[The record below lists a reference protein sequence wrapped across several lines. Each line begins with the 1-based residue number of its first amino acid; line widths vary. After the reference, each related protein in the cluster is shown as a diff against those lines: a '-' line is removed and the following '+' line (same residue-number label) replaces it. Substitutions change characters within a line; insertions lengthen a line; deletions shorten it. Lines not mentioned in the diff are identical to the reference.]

1 MDVYLLTGVLC
12 QSFSSPGEIC
22 PGDDVTFT
30 CVVVDPDGDSFTT
43 WIVTLD
49 GGEQDC
55 ILRHNRPNDV
65 DTCGPGQAFTA
76 SLTNRSGDN
85 YTSTLRVESISDG
98 LNDTRVECEN
108 ALQMDVG
115 MENICI
121 IGKLFIRSCCGC
133 GAGGPWA
140 YIHV

>member
-22 PGDDVTFT
+22 PGDNVTFT
-30 CVVVDPDGDSFTT
+30 CVVADPDGDSFTT

-65 DTCGPGQAFTA
+65 ATCGPGQLFT
-76 SLTNRSGDN
+76 SSFNQSGDN
-85 YTSTLRVESISDG
+85 YTSTLRVAISDN
-98 LNDTRVECEN
+98 LNRTSIQCEGG
-108 ALQMDVG
+108 AMAVG
-115 MENICI
+115 KENICI
-121 IGKLFIRSCCGC
+121 IGKLFIRNCCGC